1 MVDGIDPSV
10 RLEVPES
17 SLYQVLS
24 FRIDQMEDGARQLPG
39 LGAQW
44 RKGLPGWSRWDASP
58 NVFVKTGWCEGDFAT
73 SLTTS
78 DVSREMVFFVI
89 CGEIGRAHV

>member
-39 LGAQW
+39 LGAVKK
-44 RKGLPGWSRWDASP
+44 RSSRLEP
-58 NVFVKTGWCEGDFAT
+58 
-73 SLTTS
+73 L
-78 DVSREMVFFVI
+78 
-89 CGEIGRAHV
+89 GRVTKRFCKDGMGQRV